1 MDKIIFGITGL
12 TMGGAER
19 VLIDTANALVDK
31 YDITIFTIYS
41 KGELEKEL
49 KSNIQLISL
58 YDFKYSEMSKIK
70 KILMPLKVLMTR
82 KRIYKKYVEKD
93 DYIAQIAFLEGAI
106 TRIFSTKG
114 KTKKIVIKTIK

>member
-58 YDFKYSEMSKIK
+58 YDYQISEHGQILKWTERGRKWIIK
-70 KILMPLKVLMTR
+70 LLNEQN
-82 KRIYKKYVEKD
+82 EKD
-93 DYIAQIAFLEGAI
+93 KGVSKMDTPSGA
-106 TRIFSTKG
+106 
-114 KTKKIVIKTIK
+114 

>member
-1 MDKIIFGITGL
+1 MYNYNKKIRNINIDKTDSITTNYIIKKYKEGKGFMDKIIFGITGL

-70 KILMPLKVLMTR
+70 NP
-82 KRIYKKYVEKD
+82 Y
-93 DYIAQIAFLEGAI
+93 A
-106 TRIFSTKG
+106 TKS
-114 KTKKIVIKTIK
+114 IND

>member
-31 YDITIFTIYS
+31 SDITIFTIYS

-82 KRIYKKYVEKD
+82 KRIYK
-93 DYIAQIAFLEGAI
+93 II
-106 TRIFSTKG
+106 
-114 KTKKIVIKTIK
+114 

>member
-41 KGELEKEL
+41 KGELEK
-49 KSNIQLISL
+49 S
-58 YDFKYSEMSKIK
+58 
-70 KILMPLKVLMTR
+70 
-82 KRIYKKYVEKD
+82 
-93 DYIAQIAFLEGAI
+93 
-106 TRIFSTKG
+106 
-114 KTKKIVIKTIK
+114 